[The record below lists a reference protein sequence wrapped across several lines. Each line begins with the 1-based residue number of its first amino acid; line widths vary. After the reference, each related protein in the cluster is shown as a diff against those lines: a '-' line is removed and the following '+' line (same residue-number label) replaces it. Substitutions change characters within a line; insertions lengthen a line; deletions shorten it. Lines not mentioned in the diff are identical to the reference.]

1 LRRLNQPSRFQSSEW
16 VWQVGSLAGGFGMDA
31 MVKFLSLLT
40 SPYDSMIPGPLISE
54 MVSEMALEASEFA
67 SQQFESRD
75 ELSLNFST

>member
-1 LRRLNQPSRFQSSEW
+1 
-16 VWQVGSLAGGFGMDA
+16 MDA

-67 SQQFESRD
+67 SQAFDYRD

>member
-1 LRRLNQPSRFQSSEW
+1 
-16 VWQVGSLAGGFGMDA
+16 MDA